1 MALLDNDEGL
11 AAETCSG
18 INQLHC
24 LAEGQGLAPT
34 LSLRGCRIV
43 PMILKELQRGQ
54 MLQRK
59 APAWWQYF
67 LGTAAGTV
75 RKGEGSL

>member
-1 MALLDNDEGL
+1 MALLDNDKGL

-34 LSLRGCRIV
+34 LSLRRRRIV
-43 PMILKELQRGQ
+43 PMILKELQRG
-54 MLQRK
+54 
-59 APAWWQYF
+59 
-67 LGTAAGTV
+67 
-75 RKGEGSL
+75 